1 MPETPCRIPTR
12 CGPIVSIVSLLTLTG
27 FHDGAT
33 ATPPGVAISQQVS
46 IAKYQQSLEGLLYAH
61 LGQSRAFT
69 PEHDL
74 ARNNMVALLQ
84 SYGLTVTLEP
94 FVYNSV
100 TYYNVVATQ
109 PGTSNPN
116 ETIVVGAHFD
126 SVVNGP
132 GADDNGTG
140 TALVVEIARVLS
152 QHRSARRIRYV
163 LFDREE
169 QGRRGS
175 IAYVAAHGA
184 DNTIMAV
191 TADMV
196 GHDSGAYGMDL
207 YGRTTSST
215 VVNGVGNAILT
226 YGNGLNRTINLG
238 NFSFSDHWSF
248 ESAGIPAVVIIEDC
262 YTCNSYYHTPND
274 AVDVYPGYI
283 SYPMVAD
290 LLRSVTGYLVDQ
302 SPVSLWHDSDN
313 DADIDEADK
322 DAFRACYGG
331 GVSGTCYAF
340 DRDRDGDVDCADWVS
355 FKTAYAASQ
364 GRPPALDEAS
374 FVDVLIGVDTAPG
387 DLCMADMNG
396 DGATDGRDIRPYLTA
411 VLP

>member
-1 MPETPCRIPTR
+1 MPETLRRIHSGYIAVT
-12 CGPIVSIVSLLTLTG
+12 LLTSLSLCSV
-27 FHDGAT
+27 AS
-33 ATPPGVAISQQVS
+33 ASPSGVAISQQIS
-46 IAKYQQSLEGLLYAH
+46 IVKYQQYLEGLLYTH

-74 ARNNMVALLQ
+74 ARNNIVALLQ
-84 SYGLTVTLEP
+84 SYGLTVALEP

-126 SVVNGP
+126 SVVGGP

-140 TALVVEIARVLS
+140 TAMVLEVAHVLS

-169 QGRRGS
+169 QGRKGS

-184 DNTIMAV
+184 DNTVMAV

-215 VVNGVGNAILT
+215 VVNGVGDAILT
-226 YGNGLNRTINLG
+226 YGNGLSRVINLG
-238 NFSFSDHWSF
+238 TFSFSDHASF
-248 ESAGIPAVVIIEDC
+248 ENAGIPAVVIIERC
-262 YTCNSYYHTPND
+262 YTCNTNYHTPND
-274 AVDVYPGYI
+274 AVDVAPGYI

-290 LLRSVTGYLVDQ
+290 LLRSVAGYLVDQ

-313 DADIDEADK
+313 DADIDAADR

-331 GVSGTCYAF
+331 AVSGACYSF
-340 DRDRDGDVDCADWVS
+340 DRDRDGDVDCADWAS
-355 FKTAYAASQ
+355 FKAAYAASQ

-374 FVDVLIGVDTAPG
+374 FVDVLIGVDTSPA

-396 DGATDGRDIRPYLTA
+396 DGLLDGRDIRPYLA
-411 VLP
+411 AILP